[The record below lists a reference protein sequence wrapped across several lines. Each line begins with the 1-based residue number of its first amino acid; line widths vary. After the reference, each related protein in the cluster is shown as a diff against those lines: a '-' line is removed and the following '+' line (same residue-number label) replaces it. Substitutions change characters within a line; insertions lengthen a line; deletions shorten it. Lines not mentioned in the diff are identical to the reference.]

1 MDSKHNC
8 PIQILLDHLL
18 NSIRIILHEIK
29 IPSLSG
35 EGKQIDYN
43 MNERK
48 IIFLVNPV
56 SGTAKKTKI
65 IQHIRETF
73 TAKQIPFEI
82 LPTHET
88 GDYREIEDKVES
100 ENVTDIVI
108 VGGDGSVN
116 HVVAALHKYPVNFGI
131 VPFGSGNGLARSAGI
146 SMNPKEAV
154 ATILDGMPSNID
166 AFSVSGKFACML
178 TGLGLDAQVA
188 HDFAKKNTRGLMT
201 YVTQS
206 IADFF
211 KSHPYPFEIKV
222 NGRTFFTEA
231 YFISIANANQFGNNF
246 TIAPKAHLNDGLLD
260 IVIVQK
266 MKKARLPFAVLK
278 QLRGNNKLKE
288 EITQI
293 NSENILYFQAE
304 TLEISNPNHAP
315 LHIDGEP
322 MESIAHYKIHILKD
336 CFKLLIGKI

>member
-1 MDSKHNC
+1 MD
-8 PIQILLDHLL
+8 
-18 NSIRIILHEIK
+18 
-29 IPSLSG
+29 
-35 EGKQIDYN
+35 
-43 MNERK
+43 ERR
-48 IIFLVNPV
+48 IIFLVNPI
-56 SGTAKKTKI
+56 SGTAKKTRIVQYIQKI
-65 IQHIRETF
+65 F
-73 TAKQIPFEI
+73 TEKQVSFEI

-88 GDYREIEDKVES
+88 GDYRIIEDKIET
-100 ENVTDIVI
+100 ENITDIVI

-116 HVVAALHKYPVNFGI
+116 HAVSALHKYPVNFGI

-146 SMNPKEAV
+146 PMNSKEAIETV
-154 ATILDGMPSNID
+154 LHGTPSNVD
-166 AFSVSGKFACML
+166 AFMINDRFACML

-222 NGRTFFTEA
+222 NDRAFFTEA

-246 TIAPKAHLNDGLLD
+246 TIAPKAYLNDGLLD

-266 MKKARLPFAVLK
+266 MKKARLPFAILK

-288 EITQI
+288 EISQI
-293 NSENILYFQAE
+293 NSDNILYFQAE

-322 MESIAHYKIHILKD
+322 IEATENYKIHILKD
-336 CFKLLIGKI
+336 CFKLLIKKN

>member
-1 MDSKHNC
+1 
-8 PIQILLDHLL
+8 
-18 NSIRIILHEIK
+18 
-29 IPSLSG
+29 
-35 EGKQIDYN
+35 

-48 IIFLVNPV
+48 IIFLVNPI
-56 SGTAKKTKI
+56 SGTAKKTRI
-65 IQHIRETF
+65 TQHIQETL
-73 TAKQIPFEI
+73 TAKQVQFEI
-82 LPTHET
+82 LPTNET
-88 GDYREIEDKVES
+88 GDYGLIADKIGN
-100 ENVTDIVI
+100 ENITDIVI

-116 HVVAALHKYPVNFGI
+116 HVVSALHKYPVSFGI
-131 VPFGSGNGLARSAGI
+131 IPFGSGNGLARSAGI
-146 SMNPKEAV
+146 PMDAKEAL
-154 ATILDGMPSNID
+154 ATVLGGIPAATD
-166 AFSVSGKFACML
+166 AFNVNGRFACML

-211 KSHPYPFEIKV
+211 KSHPYPFEIKI
-222 NGRTFFTEA
+222 NDRTFFTEA

-266 MKKARLPFAVLK
+266 MKKARLPFAILK

-288 EITQI
+288 EINQI

-304 TLEISNPNHAP
+304 KLEISNPNHAP

-322 MESIAHYKIHILKD
+322 VEAAGNYKIHILKD
-336 CFKLLIGKI
+336 CFKLLIKKN